1 MGRNKALRVLIIV
14 VCAILMVWG
23 GLTIVYSI
31 VLDDPAAYG
40 SIYPGIPYPLGFVTG
55 VTQVIF
61 AAFGIWGAARMA
73 KVPLILF
80 DIFMI
85 LVLLMNVASLVVYL
99 VVLVA
104 VINPEEYVFYV
115 LSIAFSISLLI
126 MGLVL
131 TKHSTKAC

>member
-1 MGRNKALRVLIIV
+1 
-14 VCAILMVWG
+14 MVWG

-31 VLDDPAAYG
+31 VLNDPAAYG
-40 SIYPGIPYPLGFVTG
+40 SIYSGIPFPLGFVTG

-85 LVLLMNVASLVVYL
+85 IVLLMNVASLVVYL

-104 VINPEEYVFYV
+104 VTNPEEYVFYI
-115 LSIAFSISLLI
+115 LSIAFSIALLI
-126 MGLVL
+126 LGLVL
-131 TKHSTKAC
+131 TKYSRKAC